1 MSDARKL
8 ARGDGDAENARA
20 EKFTPISGF
29 EGYYATEGV
38 VKGLCWSHATGVPK
52 VLGRREAA
60 RNRRQALR
68 GINCDSQTYCPG
80 GG

>member
-52 VLGRREAA
+52 VLWPA
-60 RNRRQALR
+60 R
-68 GINCDSQTYCPG
+68 GGPKSQTSIAG
-80 GG
+80 DQL